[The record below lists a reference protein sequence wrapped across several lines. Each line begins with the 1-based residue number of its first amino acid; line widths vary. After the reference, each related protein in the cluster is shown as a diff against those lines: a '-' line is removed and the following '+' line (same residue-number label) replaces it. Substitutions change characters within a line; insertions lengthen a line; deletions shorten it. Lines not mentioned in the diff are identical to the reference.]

1 MTAQKDY
8 SNFGKTETGGQF
20 NMRAKTTTEHLT
32 SFINSLKII
41 EENDYY
47 GEMYLPQIGQ
57 IKDENEQFLEYM
69 IDLFSDEYLNG
80 NDAIIQRS
88 LNVIEYELNS
98 VDENNIEIISNIEY
112 KSEYKDEIIKNR
124 KQSLQ
129 SLHHYLSGLLPV
141 NKTPETE
148 IQHQTDVSEEPEFDD
163 SIKISIKNDTR
174 RIMFLYEFGIINQL
188 QRMGYTNNQIG
199 VILMDL
205 FELSENENK
214 NRRINIGSL
223 ISKIQNKTPN
233 NPYDSNAGRDF
244 IATLEEKYEI
254 KSRKKP

>member
-141 NKTPETE
+141 NKTPE
-148 IQHQTDVSEEPEFDD
+148 P
-163 SIKISIKNDTR
+163 N
-174 RIMFLYEFGIINQL
+174 
-188 QRMGYTNNQIG
+188 TNNNTSETVEPIDLQISSKDAHRLIVLWELDIIDFLQKEG
-199 VILMDL
+199 YSNNLIGEITALL
-205 FELSENENK
+205 FQQK
-214 NRRINIGSL
+214 NGKSIGSL
-223 ISKIQNKTPN
+223 IGKMGSDDPGSPIYGDKNMALRMTLSALKT
-233 NPYDSNAGRDF
+233 
-244 IATLEEKYEI
+244 KY
-254 KSRKKP
+254 RKTR

>member
-20 NMRAKTTTEHLT
+20 NMRAKTATEHLT

-148 IQHQTDVSEEPEFDD
+148 IQPLTDVSDEPVNIGFPEPLNLNL
-163 SIKISIKNDTR
+163 SGKDTKR
-174 RIMFLYEFGIINQL
+174 VITLYELGIIDHLIGLN
-188 QRMGYTNNQIG
+188 YSPNQIG
-199 VILMDL
+199 EIFAELFGQSNGKHIGDVICDIVRDKPDSPLYNNANTTFRL
-205 FELSENENK
+205 YLEHKL
-214 NRRINIGSL
+214 
-223 ISKIQNKTPN
+223 KIK
-233 NPYDSNAGRDF
+233 D
-244 IATLEEKYEI
+244 
-254 KSRKKP
+254 RKRK